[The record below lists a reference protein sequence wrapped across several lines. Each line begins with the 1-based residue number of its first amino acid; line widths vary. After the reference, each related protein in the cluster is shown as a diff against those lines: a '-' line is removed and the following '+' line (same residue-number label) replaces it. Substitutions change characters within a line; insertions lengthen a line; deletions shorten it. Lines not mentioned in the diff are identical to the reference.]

1 MTDFIKYESNSRAA
15 VRPSRNNVSSPLL
28 CQHQNDITAL
38 ISNYNFQRN
47 ELIFTLKYN
56 ILKPNKHNYTIISTF
71 LMDCYKTFLNDFD

>member
-15 VRPSRNNVSSPLL
+15 VRPSRNSVSSPLL
-28 CQHQNDITAL
+28 CQHTIL
-38 ISNYNFQRN
+38 QRN

-71 LMDCYKTFLNDFD
+71 LIDCYKTFLNDID